1 MPLHEDSLILK
12 TAIPRQ
18 LGSRLVKTIIEL
30 TKEIIKPL
38 AIGAVI
44 WSIILE
50 LVASKLLKRV
60 WPMLFTLQCIIL
72 LILYHTYLPN
82 QVKELITYLH
92 QTIEMQNVKE
102 VASQWGEKYY
112 TKNYSEKGK
121 SIFESPV
128 VLIFVILVPLILA
141 LIAIL
146 SICICCLDKCK

>member
-82 QVKELITYLH
+82 QVKE
-92 QTIEMQNVKE
+92 Q
-102 VASQWGEKYY
+102 
-112 TKNYSEKGK
+112 
-121 SIFESPV
+121 SPIYIR
-128 VLIFVILVPLILA
+128 L
-141 LIAIL
+141 
-146 SICICCLDKCK
+146 